1 MKKNW
6 LFRLHD
12 TALAVWATMGV
23 ISLESCLWL
32 LMTGADPFKL
42 GLGIPTYLGVT
53 LFSWGSMWSLV
64 RYGDPFWRE
73 YQED

>member
-12 TALAVWATMGV
+12 TALAVLATMGV

-32 LMTGADPFKL
+32 LMTGVDPFKL

-53 LFSWGSMWSLV
+53 LFSCGSMWSLV